1 MEYFMIDV
9 VSVDTF
15 FKLLRL
21 CAAIMLVSF
30 TVYSVFTIARSVLSK
45 LGLINRWSCDEDL
58 F

>member
-1 MEYFMIDV
+1 MIDV